1 MCKIPLKYVLYV
13 SLYLANFRK
22 EFNEMKKQ
30 RRTFLVLLL
39 LFTLFLS
46 IPVFAEGNEK
56 ADFGWISILPPLVA
70 IVLAFVTE
78 QVLLSLFIGIF
89 LGSTMLNGWNPF
101 FGLLRSMDEYIVG
114 SLGDPDSA
122 SVIIFLLAI
131 GGMIGLINK
140 MGGTLAIAE
149 SLGKKVKNP
158 KSAQLFTWILGI
170 FVFFDDYANSLIVG
184 PTMSPITDKHNV
196 SKEKLSY
203 IIDSTAA
210 PITGI
215 AVVSTWVGYMISVI
229 VDTYRNMGVE
239 INGYSTY
246 LKTIPY
252 MYYCIFALLM
262 VLMTILTQREFGP
275 MYEAEKRARLT
286 GKLVADGSTP
296 MSGDEIAR
304 MEVKEDVDLK
314 ISSAVVPIVTL
325 VVVVFLG
332 IWYTGYLDAGG
343 AVGFREAFSNGDSFK
358 ALLWGSLIASMVA
371 MIMGI
376 AQKVFTVGEA
386 FDTWL
391 EGAKSMLIACTI
403 LVLAWSIGS
412 VTQDVGTADFLVGA
426 VSGKIPVS
434 ILPVIVFIISGLIS
448 IATGTAWGTMAIVT
462 PLAIPLVESYIQTGA
477 DPVMSIITIS
487 TVLSGAILG
496 DHVSP
501 ISDTT
506 IMASMGA
513 GSDHMDHVK
522 TQMPYGMLVAG
533 VSIICYLIA
542 GLTLLNPVIILLIGL
557 VLLYAILKIIGK
569 PLDLEELKKQEV

>member
-1 MCKIPLKYVLYV
+1 
-13 SLYLANFRK
+13 
-22 EFNEMKKQ
+22 
-30 RRTFLVLLL
+30 
-39 LFTLFLS
+39 
-46 IPVFAEGNEK
+46 
-56 ADFGWISILPPLVA
+56 
-70 IVLAFVTE
+70 
-78 QVLLSLFIGIF
+78 
-89 LGSTMLNGWNPF
+89 
-101 FGLLRSMDEYIVG
+101 
-114 SLGDPDSA
+114 
-122 SVIIFLLAI
+122 
-131 GGMIGLINK
+131 
-140 MGGTLAIAE
+140 
-149 SLGKKVKNP
+149 
-158 KSAQLFTWILGI
+158 
-170 FVFFDDYANSLIVG
+170 
-184 PTMSPITDKHNV
+184 
-196 SKEKLSY
+196 
-203 IIDSTAA
+203 
-210 PITGI
+210 
-215 AVVSTWVGYMISVI
+215 
-229 VDTYRNMGVE
+229 
-239 INGYSTY
+239 
-246 LKTIPY
+246 
-252 MYYCIFALLM
+252 M
-262 VLMTILTQREFGP
+262 VLP
-275 MYEAEKRARLT
+275 
-286 GKLVADGSTP
+286 P

-343 AVGFREAFSNGDSFK
+343 GAVGFREAFSNGDSFK
-358 ALLWGSLIASMVA
+358 ALLWGGSLIASMVA

-376 AQKVFTVGEA
+376 AQKVFTVGGEA

-448 IATGTAWGTMAIVT
+448 IATGTAWGGTMAIVT

-522 TQMPYGMLVAG
+522 TQMPYGLLVAGG

-557 VLLYAILKIIGK
+557 VLLYAVLKIIGK